1 MGLPAASPHT
11 LCRCRVRVCAARR
24 LFEHNLV
31 AKALWHTYFCHS
43 RCVAL
48 AEFLLGLRLFLRDT
62 LHMKEEE
69 VAALLCEA
77 NQAALGLALDLNG
90 DGEVGRRLPR
100 VALRAQRVWQTLCA
114 ACAVHVA
121 RGHCGQCV
129 QSVQ

>member
-1 MGLPAASPHT
+1 MYGVSSSVPSHLVSLPLPCA
-11 LCRCRVRVCAARR
+11 CAARR

-48 AEFLLGLRLFLRDT
+48 AEFLLDLRLFLRGT
-62 LHMKEEE
+62 LRMDEEE

-90 DGEVGRRLPR
+90 DGEVGRRLSL
-100 VALRAQRVWQTLCA
+100 VALRAQRVWQALCA
-114 ACAVHVA
+114 ACAAHVA
-121 RGHCGQCV
+121 RGHCGQ
-129 QSVQ
+129 